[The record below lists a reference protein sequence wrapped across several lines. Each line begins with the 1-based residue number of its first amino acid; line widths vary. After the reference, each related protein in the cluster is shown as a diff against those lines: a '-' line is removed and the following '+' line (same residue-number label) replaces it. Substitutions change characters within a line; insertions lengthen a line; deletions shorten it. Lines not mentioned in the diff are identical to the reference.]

1 MIFPTA
7 SDLLAAACH
16 VGHRSAKW
24 NPKMKPY
31 LCGTEKG
38 IHIFDPAK
46 TAEGLRE
53 VSLQL
58 QGILEKG
65 GTLLLATRKPQ
76 CTDIMTELAKK
87 TELPVVAERWMP
99 GLLTNWAVMKKRIQ
113 SYLDLKHSFQSGE
126 VEKYTKKEQMKLRK
140 YLAKL
145 DRAFSGVASLKH
157 LPDALLVL
165 DSKLDRI
172 AILEARVMRIPVF
185 GICDSNGD
193 PDLYT
198 AFIPANDD
206 SIHSIALILRSVE
219 DAIFEAR
226 SKRSAKEAKE
236 KREKKE
242 TEKQQATPVNA
253 SAEPVA
259 A

>member
-1 MIFPTA
+1 MIFPTTQ
-7 SDLLAAACH
+7 DLLAAACH
-16 VGHRSAKW
+16 VGHRSRKW

-31 LCGTEKG
+31 LAGTQKG
-38 IHIFDPAK
+38 IHVFDPAK
-46 TAEGLRE
+46 TSEGLRHVCE
-53 VSLQL
+53 QL

-65 GTLLLATRKPQ
+65 GILLLATRKPQ
-76 CTDIMTELAKK
+76 CTEIMTELAKK

-99 GLLTNWAVMKKRIQ
+99 GLLTNWGVMKKRIQ

-145 DRAFSGVASLKH
+145 DRAFSGVANLKH

-165 DSKLDRI
+165 DSNLDRI
-172 AILEARVMRIPVF
+172 AILEAKIMRIPVF

-226 SKRSAKEAKE
+226 SKRATKEA
-236 KREKKE
+236 EKKE
-242 TEKQQATPVNA
+242 KVEKEKTKPTPVNA